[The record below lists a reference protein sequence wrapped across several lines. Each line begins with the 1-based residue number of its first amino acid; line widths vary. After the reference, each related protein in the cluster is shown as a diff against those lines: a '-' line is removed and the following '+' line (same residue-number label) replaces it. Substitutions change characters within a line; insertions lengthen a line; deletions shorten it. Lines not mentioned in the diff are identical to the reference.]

1 MRRRGLVISAE
12 DGVRQQGQTQ
22 FRRSKRAMLRQKS
35 RQYDADIS
43 RRKNIHFRRSLYR
56 CRKTCYTAETESGRF
71 RPPERTENTGG
82 SYGIIQ

>member
-22 FRRSKRAMLRQKS
+22 FRRSKRAMLLQKS
-35 RQYDADIS
+35 RQHDADIS

-56 CRKTCYTAETESGRF
+56 CRKTCYTAEMESRRF
-71 RPPERTENTGG
+71 GPPEQTENTGG